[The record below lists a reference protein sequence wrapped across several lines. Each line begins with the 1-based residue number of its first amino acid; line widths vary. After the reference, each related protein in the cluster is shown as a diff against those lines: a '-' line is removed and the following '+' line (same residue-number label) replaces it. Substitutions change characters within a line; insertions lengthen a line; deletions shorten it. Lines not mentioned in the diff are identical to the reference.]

1 MHVDDIEIFK
11 DKKAEN
17 KYLTLSEL
25 GVVLRGLAKALP
37 GRFELIF

>member
-11 DKKAEN
+11 DKNSEN

-25 GVVLRGLAKALP
+25 GEVLRGLAKALP
-37 GRFELIF
+37 GNFELVF